1 MCVLIHCSSLDPRPA
16 VPCTSSVA
24 GQLSCWGFCAADI
37 AGPSATACPSPL
49 SRLAGQVNE
58 VPGSRVRRS
67 AKRGGSSHIPEADK
81 AERRWAPVR
90 PCPCRAVSGSQ
101 RSSRRATCRLRLYR
115 HARPTDAT
123 PGLGHLGWTLS
134 SSLPS
139 AASPHLAPGTW
150 HPAKPHPAPTPGFR
164 ATTPPSYKPCGSRCP
179 FRPRPQGPASHA
191 RAHTHTRPSPFA
203 LTDLSGP
210 SSSPA
215 PE

>member
-1 MCVLIHCSSLDPRPA
+1 MRCQAVGSVAQQKGAVRAISQRQTRQKEGGLLSVLVLVEPSREANGRPA
-16 VPCTSSVA
+16 EPP
-24 GQLSCWGFCAADI
+24 ADSAFI
-37 AGPSATACPSPL
+37 GTPDQPTPRLDLGTWAGPFLPLCP
-49 SRLAGQVNE
+49 
-58 VPGSRVRRS
+58 
-67 AKRGGSSHIPEADK
+67 
-81 AERRWAPVR
+81 
-90 PCPCRAVSGSQ
+90 
-101 RSSRRATCRLRLYR
+101 
-115 HARPTDAT
+115 
-123 PGLGHLGWTLS
+123 
-134 SSLPS
+134 LPPH
-139 AASPHLAPGTW
+139 PHLAPGTW